1 MKFLTFYY
9 LGIIVGGFLLLLG
22 LYNGLL
28 IGGLSET
35 IKAILSFVSVM
46 LPLMSIFEYST
57 VSYVVSMIKSDHPS
71 ASFLKDQINIFLTTK
86 ENKHWFFTFYDKHL
100 MTVYRIAFVVLVY
113 MNGYVLPALFILSS
127 YILLE
132 YVDIM
137 LNNVRKEN

>member
-1 MKFLTFYY
+1 
-9 LGIIVGGFLLLLG
+9 LLF
-22 LYNGLL
+22 
-28 IGGLSET
+28 STKKKAT
-35 IKAILSFVSVM
+35 IK
-46 LPLMSIFEYST
+46 
-57 VSYVVSMIKSDHPS
+57 
-71 ASFLKDQINIFLTTK
+71 KDQINIFLTTK